1 MKRRRTKQR
10 YDERSFAR
18 AQIGPIGLIVAAVAV
33 IAVAV
38 AFEAAKTWLYSQVS
52 LQPGPIELNFIGPAL
67 LIAVVLVGGATLT
80 ASR

>member
-1 MKRRRTKQR
+1 MKRRLTKTR

-18 AQIGPIGLIVAAVAV
+18 AQIDPIGLVVAAFAV

-67 LIAVVLVGGATLT
+67 FIAAVLVVGAALT